1 MSSTELNVTEQ
12 ELKDLAEQLGEC
24 MTAKGLKLAS
34 AESCTGGWLAK
45 IITDIPGSSAWFTG
59 SVVCYSNESKHSL
72 LGVDEKALSEF
83 GAVSGE
89 TVLEL
94 SDGLFSHTDADIAVS
109 VSGIAGPDG
118 GSDEK
123 PVGLVWLSWGK
134 RDKSVHA
141 RPYNF
146 DGDREDVRKQS
157 IKQALNNLLDLMVC
171 A

>member
-1 MSSTELNVTEQ
+1 MGPSEQ
-12 ELKDLAEQLGEC
+12 ELRDLAEQLGEC
-24 MTAKGLKLAS
+24 MKAKGLTLAT

-72 LGVDEKALSEF
+72 LGVDENTLNEF

-94 SDGLFSHTDADIAVS
+94 SDGLFAHTDADVAVS

-118 GSDEK
+118 GSEEK

-141 RPYNF
+141 KPFNF
-146 DGDREDVRKQS
+146 GGDREDVRKQS
-157 IKQALNNLLDLMVC
+157 IKQALNNLLDLLVC
-171 A
+171 D